1 MTSPHDRAPAG
12 RLRRGVAPGAGIH
25 GADPELP
32 DGIVGDTT
40 PAASHPLVLREGGL
54 AAARSRQGRVYRWM
68 RRNPLSV
75 VGAAIVLALVAMAVL
90 APYLPLPNPVRMNV
104 ARRFA
109 PPGAD
114 FWFGTDHLGRDVLS
128 RVVHGAAFS
137 LTIGG
142 LTILLAGVP
151 GVLVGILA
159 AAAPSRLEGLLMRAL
174 DVLMSFPALLLAVAV
189 GAALGTGGR
198 SIVIALAVV
207 YFPRI
212 ARMTRGIALSV
223 MTQEYVTASR
233 ALGTSMQ
240 RLLLRTVVPNCLSV
254 VIVQCSL
261 YFAEVLLAEAA
272 LSFLGLGEAPP
283 RPTWGNMLYEA
294 QKNMRNAPWLAIF
307 PGAAIAVSVFGL
319 NLFGD
324 AVRDAMDPRLRT

>member
-54 AAARSRQGRVYRWM
+54 AATRSRQGRVYRWM

-75 VGAAIVLALVAMAVL
+75 VGAAIVLALVTMAVL

>member
-1 MTSPHDRAPAG
+1 VSPAPTGTMHAEADGEAG
-12 RLRRGVAPGAGIH
+12 G
-25 GADPELP
+25 
-32 DGIVGDTT
+32 
-40 PAASHPLVLREGGL
+40 PAATLLPRRSWW
-54 AAARSRQGRVYRWM
+54 ARFRHWA
-68 RRNPLSV
+68 RRNPLSL
-75 VGAAIVLALVAMAVL
+75 VGALIVLGLVAMAIA
-90 APYLPLPNPVRMNV
+90 APYLPLQNPVKMNV
-104 ARRFA
+104 PKRFS
-109 PPGAD
+109 PPGTQ

-137 LTIGG
+137 LAIGAT
-142 LTILLAGVP
+142 TILLAGVP
-151 GVLVGILA
+151 GVLVGIVG
-159 AAAPSRLEGLLMRAL
+159 AAAPPRVAGLVMRAL

-198 SIVIALAVV
+198 SIVIALSVV

-223 MTQEYVTASR
+223 LAQEYVAASR
-233 ALGTSMQ
+233 ALGASLR
-240 RLLLRTVVPNCLSV
+240 RLVLRTVMPNCLSV

-294 QKNMRNAPWLAIF
+294 QRNMRNAPWLAIF

>member
-1 MTSPHDRAPAG
+1 M
-12 RLRRGVAPGAGIH
+12 
-25 GADPELP
+25 
-32 DGIVGDTT
+32 
-40 PAASHPLVLREGGL
+40 
-54 AAARSRQGRVYRWM
+54 
-68 RRNPLSV
+68 
-75 VGAAIVLALVAMAVL
+75 
-90 APYLPLPNPVRMNV
+90 
-104 ARRFA
+104 
-109 PPGAD
+109 
-114 FWFGTDHLGRDVLS
+114 
-128 RVVHGAAFS
+128 HGAAFS
-137 LTIGG
+137 LTIGS

-151 GVLVGILA
+151 GILVGILA
-159 AAAPSRLEGLLMRAL
+159 AAAPPSPAGLLMRAL

-233 ALGTSMQ
+233 ALGTSVQ
-240 RLLLRTVVPNCLSV
+240 RLLVRTVVPNCLSV